1 VLAALLCALGL
12 SCSAASHLLGP
23 WEQSFLKMSMWQNT
37 KEAGKALRKCR
48 PAAGKVRIMGADE
61 TVFKVKG
68 DEVVGSVVDGGS
80 AKTLGFEVL
89 FEWDAAAFRRWL
101 KP

>member
-1 VLAALLCALGL
+1 MC
-12 SCSAASHLLGP
+12 
-23 WEQSFLKMSMWQNT
+23 
-37 KEAGKALRKCR
+37 
-48 PAAGKVRIMGADE
+48 ADE
-61 TVFKVKG
+61 TVFKMKG
-68 DEVVGSVVDGGS
+68 EEVVGFVVDGGS

>member
-1 VLAALLCALGL
+1 
-12 SCSAASHLLGP
+12 
-23 WEQSFLKMSMWQNT
+23 
-37 KEAGKALRKCR
+37 
-48 PAAGKVRIMGADE
+48 MGADE

-68 DEVVGSVVDGGS
+68 EEVVGFVVDGGS

>member
-1 VLAALLCALGL
+1 LFGRISSPGALGVTL
-12 SCSAASHLLGP
+12 S
-23 WEQSFLKMSMWQNT
+23 KMSVWQNT
-37 KEAGKALRKCR
+37 KEAGEALRKCQ
-48 PAAGKVRIMGADE
+48 PAAGKVRIMCADE
-61 TVFKVKG
+61 TVFKMKG
-68 DEVVGSVVDGGS
+68 EEVVGFVVDGGS